1 MDTIVCDII
10 RTHMQKDFNEALQA
24 LGLIVSSIKFEDNT
38 GLSVIIEISINEND
52 YNCAYKNSETLC
64 FRVFT
69 EGSFRYLLNNW
80 NIPKKKTN
88 TV

>member
-52 YNCAYKNSETLC
+52 YNCA
-64 FRVFT
+64 
-69 EGSFRYLLNNW
+69 
-80 NIPKKKTN
+80 
-88 TV
+88 